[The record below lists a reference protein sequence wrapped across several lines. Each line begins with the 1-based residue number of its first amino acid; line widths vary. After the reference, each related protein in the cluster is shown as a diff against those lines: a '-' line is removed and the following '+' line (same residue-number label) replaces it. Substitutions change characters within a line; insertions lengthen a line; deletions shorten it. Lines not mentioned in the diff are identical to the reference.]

1 MRLSEEGKELIWCWL
16 GFRFCDSTQ
25 PRGDMLGAF
34 SKIILSVLSMQ
45 GNISNLFVVL
55 RAGEKLIISLPSFDQ
70 HEEDKVDIWSAS
82 FLSIP

>member
-1 MRLSEEGKELIWCWL
+1 MNEYDADWGL
-16 GFRFCDSTQ
+16 GSVTARN
-25 PRGDMLGAF
+25 RAGMLGAV

-70 HEEDKVDIWSAS
+70 HEEDKVDI
-82 FLSIP
+82 